1 MSASTAHSL
10 EIEGRGIGRDRAR
23 LIAVA
28 LVLGSVLEAV
38 LFLWRPGTQRD
49 ALDYADVA
57 PVRDATWMTG
67 VLDAVGSGLAFT
79 AFAIGVCVLVT
90 QRGRTLAT
98 VGAAFAIFGHILLA
112 AGVFAVGVLFWYATD
127 TDALSEQA
135 GTGLLDY
142 FQDHLGHLIGPQF
155 VGFATVAIGVLVMA
169 GALWRSGVVPRWYP
183 VVLVAGLVV
192 QGVGSGRVLDV
203 LQAASALTLTVLAWF
218 LWTNPDT

>member
-1 MSASTAHSL
+1 MPWTSRRRAGP
-10 EIEGRGIGRDRAR
+10 ERD
-23 LIAVA
+23 
-28 LVLGSVLEAV
+28 
-38 LFLWRPGTQRD
+38 
-49 ALDYADVA
+49 LDD
-57 PVRDATWMTG
+57 R
-67 VLDAVGSGLAFT
+67 VLDAVGSGLALT

-142 FQDHLGHLIGPQF
+142 FQERLGPVIGPQF

-169 GALWRSGVVPRWYP
+169 GALWRSGAVPGWYP

-192 QGVGSGRVLDV
+192 QGVGSGRVL
-203 LQAASALTLTVLAWF
+203 QAASALTLTVLAWF
-218 LWTNPDT
+218 LWTDPET